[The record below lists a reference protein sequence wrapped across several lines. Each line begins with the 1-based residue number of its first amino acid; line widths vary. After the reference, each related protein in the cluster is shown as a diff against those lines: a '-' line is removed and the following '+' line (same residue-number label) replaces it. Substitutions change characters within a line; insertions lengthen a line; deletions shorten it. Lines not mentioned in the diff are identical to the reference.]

1 VKLGYARVST
11 SSSAQ
16 DISIDEQRRDLL
28 AHGCD
33 EVIVERRSA
42 FKGRRPEWDRL
53 WALVGSGNVTE
64 VVVVDQSRLSR
75 SGDDM
80 QFLQMCGI
88 HGVTVRQLIGGVIE
102 VDSYGGFVAAGVISL
117 INQADSRLKAAK
129 VRDGIRRRRE
139 QGHYAC
145 GKLPFGYALVDGR
158 PAPHP
163 QHFEEA
169 REMWLQLLDMELNVS
184 GWIRR
189 TKMPWTVRGVWAWI
203 RNPMLRGCVR
213 GQWNAVEPVIT
224 WQEWERAKSMM
235 VVRRGLRGSAA
246 HRVHLFTG
254 LVRCEQCGKAL
265 HTVRDRAYDRL
276 QCRTRHCDWYGR
288 TTRVSTVRERVIAE
302 LTGLHRE
309 LARLHAERDAVETDE
324 TRQIR
329 AEVEHLQ
336 HVAHL
341 PGVAALIE
349 QQQAQLKA
357 LAQQPAGPDLEALE
371 QLLADPKTLEQAT
384 DDELRAIVIE
394 FIGTITYLGAPDQLR
409 ITLR

>member
-1 VKLGYARVST
+1 MKLGYARVST
-11 SSSAQ
+11 GSSSQ
-16 DISIDEQRRDLL
+16 DISIDEQRKQLI

-53 WALVGSGNVTE
+53 WSLVGSGKATE

-80 QFLQMCGI
+80 EFLQMCGI
-88 HGVTVRQLIGGVIE
+88 HGVRVQQIIGGEIE
-102 VDSYGGFVAAGVISL
+102 IESYGGFVAAGVISL

-129 VRDGIRRRRE
+129 VRDGLRRRRE

-145 GKLPFGYALVDGR
+145 GKLPFGYALMDGK

-169 REMWLQLLDMELNVS
+169 REMWLQLLDLELNVS
-184 GWIRR
+184 GWIQQ
-189 TKMPWTVRGVWAWI
+189 TKMPWTPRGVWKWL
-203 RNPMLRGCVR
+203 RNPMLRGGVM

-224 WQEWERAKSMM
+224 WQEWERAKAMM
-235 VVRRGLRGSAA
+235 KVRRGLRGSAA

-254 LVRCEQCGKAL
+254 LVRCEQCGKNL
-265 HTVRDRAYDRL
+265 HTIRDRAYERL
-276 QCRTRHCDWYGR
+276 QCRSRHCDWYGR
-288 TTRVSTVRERVIAE
+288 TVRVSTVLEQVIAA
-302 LTGLHRE
+302 LTSRYQDLE
-309 LARLHAERDAVETDE
+309 RLRTEQDPVETDE
-324 TRQIR
+324 VRQIR
-329 AEVEHLQ
+329 GEIEHLQ
-336 HVAHL
+336 QVAHL

-349 QQQAQLKA
+349 QQQAQLNA
-357 LAQQPAGPDLEALE
+357 MLRHPTGPDIAELEE
-371 QLLADPKTLEQAT
+371 LLARPEILEMAT
-384 DDELRAIVIE
+384 DEELRAVMIE
-394 FIGTITYLGAPDQLR
+394 FIASITYLGDPNSLR